1 MPKHPLSVTNR
12 RNSESFNRLL
22 NEKLTTSES
31 IGAVNMSSTE
41 FPAIPYPWLQSE
53 WQRLMDQMAAQKL
66 PHALMFSG
74 QKGIGKRQLAQAL
87 AQYVLC
93 LSPSLQSQLPCGH
106 CKSCELNRVNSHPD
120 FTIIE
125 PEETGKAI
133 KIDQIRALSDYL
145 SKTSQQGGYKVVIIE
160 PAEAMNTNA
169 ANALL
174 KSLEEPSGDTLLILI
189 SHISSGVMATIRSRC
204 QLRLLAA
211 PHTEQAMQWLQPLV
225 ADNNAK
231 DLLRFARG
239 APLAALELAS
249 GDALEKRLKL
259 MQGFEAI
266 ISGMQSPLDIAKQ
279 WMSYESLEV
288 VEWVLGLSHRLVCYQ
303 AHSQAAVVDELSPVL
318 QGFVTRVSPQYL
330 YRFIDKVFVLKQQL
344 LSGANPNKQLLLEEL
359 LMDWGLLAKQAN
371 KVNMS

>member
-1 MPKHPLSVTNR
+1 M
-12 RNSESFNRLL
+12 
-22 NEKLTTSES
+22 
-31 IGAVNMSSTE
+31 GAANMSLTE
-41 FPAIPYPWLQSE
+41 FPAIPYPWQQSE

-93 LSPSLQSQLPCGH
+93 LSPSLQSQLPCGR
-106 CKSCELNRVNSHPD
+106 CKSCELNRVNGHPD
-120 FTIIE
+120 FIQIE
-125 PEETGKAI
+125 PEEAGKAI

-160 PAEAMNTNA
+160 PAEAMNSNA

-204 QLRLLAA
+204 QLRLMAA
-211 PHTEQAMQWLQPLV
+211 PHAEQALQWLQPLIG
-225 ADNNAK
+225 DNNAK
-231 DLLRFARG
+231 EMLNFAGG
-239 APLAALELAS
+239 APLSALKMAS

-259 MQGFEAI
+259 IEGFEAVV
-266 ISGMQSPLDIAKQ
+266 SAVQSPLDIAKQ

-288 VEWVLGLSHRLVCYQ
+288 VEWVLELNHKLVCLQ
-303 AHSQAAVVDELSPVL
+303 AHEQSAVVNELSPAL
-318 QGFVTRVSPQYL
+318 QTFVSRVSPQYL

-359 LMDWGLLAKQAN
+359 LMDWSLLAKQAN
-371 KVNMS
+371 QDKVIRRA